1 MRDKT
6 PNPSLTAAARAEGT
20 GAVGWAGKEK
30 TPGKLRLGAS
40 SPCGSLTSRLPVK
53 SELRHRNTPCQ
64 ISESEDVRETT
75 AANLYINW
83 F

>member
-1 MRDKT
+1 MRIKAQT
-6 PNPSLTAAARAEGT
+6 RAQVLQLEM

-30 TPGKLRLGAS
+30 TPGKLRLSAS

-75 AANLYINW
+75 TANLYINW